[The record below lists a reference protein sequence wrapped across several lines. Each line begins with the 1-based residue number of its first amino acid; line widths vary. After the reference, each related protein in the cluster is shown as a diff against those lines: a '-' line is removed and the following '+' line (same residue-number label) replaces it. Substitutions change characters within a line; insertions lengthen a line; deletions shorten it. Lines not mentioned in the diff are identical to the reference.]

1 MREIK
6 KDGYVY
12 ILNTNKK
19 QYRCVS
25 CSSTFSIDS
34 YNTRSGHSSKCHNFK
49 SAKKTAKRTAD
60 KPSLFSNKEVNKMLK
75 LGEPIRNPTKHFKKD
90 KTPTESNASDEEDQ
104 YSLSN
109 DVKHEEN
116 TSNIEESIKSSPPVP
131 TISDIKN
138 DIKAT
143 LDRIDKKLR
152 DKLLKNNI
160 KAPKKK

>member
-1 MREIK
+1 
-6 KDGYVY
+6 
-12 ILNTNKK
+12 
-19 QYRCVS
+19 
-25 CSSTFSIDS
+25 
-34 YNTRSGHSSKCHNFK
+34 
-49 SAKKTAKRTAD
+49 
-60 KPSLFSNKEVNKMLK
+60 MLQ

-90 KTPTESNASDEEDQ
+90 NSPTESNASEKEDQ

-116 TSNIEESIKSSPPVP
+116 TSNIEESIKSSLPIP
-131 TISDIKN
+131 TNFDFTK

-160 KAPKKK
+160 KVPKKK